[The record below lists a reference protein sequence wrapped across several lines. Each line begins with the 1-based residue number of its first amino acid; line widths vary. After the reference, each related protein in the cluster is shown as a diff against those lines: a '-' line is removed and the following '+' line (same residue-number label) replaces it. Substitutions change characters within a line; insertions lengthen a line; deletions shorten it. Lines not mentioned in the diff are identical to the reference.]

1 MKGEYILELK
11 PFQCSI
17 FTSVKHNKDCI
28 KLLLETVRILQVYGN
43 ELLLS
48 PPSKGPYIKVCKNKI
63 NRIFVF
69 LDNNKFV
76 SIQFPFDIIKVSDQL
91 NFKFKGIDIDNK
103 LVSEGLSV
111 LAQLDEDKYHDIRH
125 VLASDDDEINPNTY
139 DVLGSL
145 ALLDFGYLRFDHD
158 PKNEKGDI
166 HPLNHLDVN
175 YSKNGTFKIKLA
187 SKLSMQNFEDI
198 FDKDKPCVSMFINL
212 LSNLSNKKKN
222 NFSRKNRKKKKK

>member
-43 ELLLS
+43 NLLPS
-48 PPSKGPYIKVCKNKI
+48 PPSKGAYIKVCKNKI
-63 NRIFVF
+63 NRLFVF
-69 LDNNKFV
+69 LDSNKFV

-91 NFKFKGIDIDNK
+91 NFKFKGIDIDSK
-103 LVSEGLSV
+103 LISEGLGL
-111 LAQLDEDKYHDIRH
+111 LAQLDDDKYHDIRYI
-125 VLASDDDEINPNTY
+125 LNSEDDEINQNTY
-139 DVLGSL
+139 NVLGSL

-187 SKLSMQNFEDI
+187 SKLSIQNFEDV
-198 FDKDKPCVSMFINL
+198 FDKDKPCVSMFIDFY
-212 LSNLSNKKKN
+212 NKKSN
-222 NFSRKNRKKKKK
+222 NIGRKNRRKRKK